1 MVTDSRRQQ
10 DEWIELYELNDDQLE
25 RLIEN
30 KFIRATQY
38 YKSYKVREQTAEEL
52 E

>member
-1 MVTDSRRQQ
+1 MIDRKEQEDAWFRS
-10 DEWIELYELNDDQLE
+10 YELTDDQLE

-30 KFIRATQY
+30 KFIRATEY
-38 YKSYKVREQTAEEL
+38 HKSYKVREQRAEEL